1 MLQVLTNMFGFIWQQ
16 PIDVTLSRMKL
27 LHVGLIVSSQIM
39 IYRIIDRLGTF
50 EGEHAVMAYVTIAG
64 ALITQIW
71 AAVATL
77 HKSNG
82 QDN

>member
-50 EGEHAVMAYVTIAG
+50 EGEHAIMAYVTIAG

-77 HKSNG
+77 HRSADK
-82 QDN
+82 

>member
-1 MLQVLTNMFGFIWQQ
+1 MLQALINMFGFMWRQ

-50 EGEHAVMAYVTIAG
+50 EGEHAIMAYVTISG

-77 HKSNG
+77 HRSADK
-82 QDN
+82 

>member
-1 MLQVLTNMFGFIWQQ
+1 MLQVLTNMFGFIWKS
-16 PIDVTLSRMKL
+16 PIDETLARMKL

-50 EGEHAVMAYVTIAG
+50 EGEHAIMAYVTIAG

-77 HKSNG
+77 HRSSDK
-82 QDN
+82 